1 MTAAGQT
8 RSMTPAPGAR
18 SEIRNAGILAIAGL
32 VANVSSLLATVL
44 IARPLGER
52 DYGVVVN
59 LVGMFLVLAIPGSA
73 LLVAVVRRVTAWESV
88 GRGHLVDP
96 WVRRVRR
103 AGYVAFAGFVVLA
116 VVSRWWLADLL
127 NLPGPSG
134 VSEVLVAGAGWA
146 MLSVDRGLLQARLA
160 YRSLAASVVS
170 EAVARTVL
178 TLGLVAVGVGVEAAS
193 VGLLGALVIGDLVAR
208 RALAERQR
216 RPAAF
221 APASV
226 EEEEIVVAAAPVA
239 PVMPIVGRRQL
250 AVDVLSALAA
260 LALLAMLQN
269 LDAVIVGREA
279 PANRG
284 EYGAISVSCKALIFA
299 ALVLCGYLLPEAA
312 TRSYRGE
319 HALRQLGVAL
329 GLLAVPAGGLCLVA
343 LVAPETL
350 LRVVFGPKLVGASNA
365 FFTLAIGMTALAVAV
380 LLTHYLLGF
389 GRRRVV
395 IVLAV
400 TVVVN
405 AVLLSA
411 ANGDP
416 LDTARADLA
425 CNVAVVV
432 IAAVMVWRTHRPELR
447 LRRT

>member
-1 MTAAGQT
+1 MTE
-8 RSMTPAPGAR
+8 APRGK
-18 SEIRNAGILAIAGL
+18 SEIRNAGILAVAGL
-32 VANVSSLLATVL
+32 VANISSLLATVL

-73 LLVAVVRRVTAWESV
+73 LLVAVVRRVTAWESM
-88 GRGHLVDP
+88 GRGDRVEP

-103 AGYVAFAGFVVLA
+103 MGYIALGAFVVLA
-116 VVSRWWLADLL
+116 IAVRWWVADVLH
-127 NLPGPSG
+127 LPGPSG
-134 VSEVLVAGAGWA
+134 VTEVLVAGAGWA
-146 MLSVDRGLLQARLA
+146 MLSVDRGLLQAQLA
-160 YRSLAASVVS
+160 YRSLAASVIF
-170 EAVARTVL
+170 EALARTVL

-193 VGLLGALVIGDLVAR
+193 LGLLGALIAGDLVAR
-208 RALAERQR
+208 RALARHYR
-216 RPAAF
+216 HPVAV

-226 EEEEIVVAAAPVA
+226 EEEELVAAAAPLA
-239 PVMPIVGRRQL
+239 PVMPIMGRRQL
-250 AVDVLSALAA
+250 AIDVLAALAA
-260 LALLAMLQN
+260 LALLAALQN

-284 EYGAISVSCKALIFA
+284 AYGAISVSCKALIFA

-312 TRSYRGE
+312 TRSHRGE
-319 HALRQLGVAL
+319 HALRQLAVAL
-329 GLLAVPAGGLCLVA
+329 GLLSIPATGLCVVA

-350 LRVVFGPKLVGASNA
+350 LRLVFGPKLVGASDA
-365 FFTLAIGMTALAVAV
+365 FFPLALGMTALAIAV

-395 IVLAV
+395 IVLAI

-405 AVLLSA
+405 IVLLTA

-416 LDTARADLA
+416 VDTARADLA
-425 CNVAVVV
+425 CNVAVLIV
-432 IAAVMVWRTHRPELR
+432 AAVMVWSTHRPAPSVR
-447 LRRT
+447 QS